1 MRTKLVVCTDKLDEL
16 SKSIRSKTE
25 NIESVELKLEKERLE
40 NDAMKINIDESRRE
54 KLVVQEKL
62 EMLHV
67 EKAAVER
74 SRTNLQVNELVFFP
88 FLKIGKLIN
97 LISFL
102 LFFLIATI

>member
-1 MRTKLVVCTDKLDEL
+1 MRTKLIVCTDKLDEL

-25 NIESVELKLEKERLE
+25 LIESVEQKLEKERLD
-40 NDAMKINIDESRRE
+40 NDALKINVDEIRRE

-74 SRTNLQVNELVFFP
+74 SRTNLQVN
-88 FLKIGKLIN
+88 G
-97 LISFL
+97 
-102 LFFLIATI
+102 LFS